1 MIKDE
6 IPDQEFYWSVDQEF
20 YSWLGIQKFKLAWVT
35 DKFIREFNCSCLKQE
50 LFWFHQRI
58 FSREWKFAKKR
69 EDVQDAAIQS
79 LAMKGYHESSIS

>member
-50 LFWFHQRI
+50 LFWFHQKI
-58 FSREWKFAKKR
+58 FFKR
-69 EDVQDAAIQS
+69 VEIC
-79 LAMKGYHESSIS
+79 